1 MFRNERQDRTQ
12 ILHVQQQQP
21 LLVGDPERD
30 VHHAFLDVVEI
41 HHAGEQQRTHFRN
54 RGAHRMTLLAEHV
67 PKNRR
72 KLVGLE
78 AEFHF
83 AGALDDK
90 VLGLAHLGDAGEV
103 AFDIGREHRNPCAR
117 KSFSHHLQ

>member
-1 MFRNERQDRTQ
+1 
-12 ILHVQQQQP
+12 
-21 LLVGDPERD
+21 
-30 VHHAFLDVVEI
+30 
-41 HHAGEQQRTHFRN
+41 
-54 RGAHRMTLLAEHV
+54 MTLLAEHV

-83 AGALDDK
+83 AGAPDDK
-90 VLGLAHLGDAGEV
+90 VLGLAYLGDAGEV
-103 AFDIGREHRNPCAR
+103 AFDIGREHRHTCAR